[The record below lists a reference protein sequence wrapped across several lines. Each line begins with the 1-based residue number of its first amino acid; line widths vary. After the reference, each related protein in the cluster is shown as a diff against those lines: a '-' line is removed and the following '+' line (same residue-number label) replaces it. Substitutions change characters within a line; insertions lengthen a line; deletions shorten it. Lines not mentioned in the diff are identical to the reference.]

1 MIFICLQIC
10 FNCKGSKYPGVEH
23 GIGKCIF
30 TPWGGE
36 TEDNRLVTID
46 MPPLSTV
53 TETLKPEEE
62 DKDVK
67 TEPGQSGTQ
76 VDPTPGTSGRP
87 SAPSGMVTDYSTS
100 SSEDDVPAD
109 PTGFIPG
116 RPEAATI
123 QLAQQITATSR
134 KSSTSS
140 RNTGESSS
148 SDSPAPQSG
157 SESSGDDFE
166 TAEGAGGRKSRKKKD
181 YGHKTTEKYFKQKYT
196 VSTSCYYLL
205 L

>member
-46 MPPLSTV
+46 MPPLSTT

-87 SAPSGMVTDYSTS
+87 SAPSGMVTDYTSS

-123 QLAQQITATSR
+123 QLAQQITAPSLR
-134 KSSTSS
+134 SSTSS
-140 RNTGESSS
+140 RKTVDESGDSSSTESSRSELRDQPHQAS
-148 SDSPAPQSG
+148 SCQRRP
-157 SESSGDDFE
+157 
-166 TAEGAGGRKSRKKKD
+166 K
-181 YGHKTTEKYFKQKYT
+181 
-196 VSTSCYYLL
+196 
-205 L
+205 